1 MKTTESNEVI
11 ESNDTSGEVLN
22 YENPVVEIGITKNNP
37 EGTGEFNL
45 EEFETDYSYE
55 IYPDEDTTPNGKD
68 VYYETGKFDPLP
80 NILLYDDDGGAQVY
94 NQYDFKYDGED
105 HSQNIGTTAQYF
117 TVHLPHWYLFTNTLN
132 GGNDEVAERLA
143 YLNANPDSYLYSIDI
158 VKIEL
163 YGELGNSSQ
172 YIQQFSMCNIPF
184 QTGNQDWDTDSSI
197 DYSYF

>member
-94 NQYDFKYDGED
+94 NQYDFKYLYYY
-105 HSQNIGTTAQYF
+105 HFIIYLTLLLKVFLFHQYQ
-117 TVHLPHWYLFTNTLN
+117 
-132 GGNDEVAERLA
+132 
-143 YLNANPDSYLYSIDI
+143 I
-158 VKIEL
+158 VI
-163 YGELGNSSQ
+163 
-172 YIQQFSMCNIPF
+172 F
-184 QTGNQDWDTDSSI
+184 
-197 DYSYF
+197 